1 MSYLTIGYTRGE
13 TPFWAISIVDSTPA
27 PHPYADMLVGSGVH
41 HGAGA
46 PTLEECKDTLLRA
59 IQYPCQAA
67 GPSRRP
73 RRLVLAWRMRG
84 MVEAIEALAGKMCH
98 CWTVR

>member
-59 IQYPCQAA
+59 
-67 GPSRRP
+67 
-73 RRLVLAWRMRG
+73 
-84 MVEAIEALAGKMCH
+84 ALAGKMGIAVTLETH
-98 CWTVR
+98 EVALAIAEAHGKDIEGRNHGTEA